1 MQAEE
6 GIDMSSKEVAK
17 RPKRGPKTAEGKLA
31 VRLNASTHGILSA
44 RPVVAAFETE
54 KDWKAHREAIVSS
67 IAPQGGLEEAL
78 AERVALCSWRL
89 NRIIVFET
97 EAITQKQESVVDDLR
112 RSREWDSRISP
123 LDAHP
128 ANPFS
133 ELEYTAEVY
142 NLVSKFATTPDER
155 LPDEA
160 FISGRDGEALL
171 EAAMSAVLDLEDMKD
186 REASEA
192 GEDLQLPDKD
202 ERRNELT
209 ENLPGLPEDA
219 YLSDVDYTA
228 GQLMELFEWLALR
241 ERTRDPHAPGEDSM
255 TPGEWL
261 LERMYTS
268 ARHERL
274 MAEAK
279 VEKVQKQLVEMRR
292 GRILPLDSDLE
303 KINRYEAHLSRQ
315 MYQALHEL
323 EALQKRRGGEATP
336 LARVDVQT

>member
-6 GIDMSSKEVAK
+6 GIDLSSKEVAK

-31 VRLNASTHGILSA
+31 VCLNASTHGILSA

-67 IAPQGGLEEAL
+67 LAPQGGLEEAL
-78 AERVALCSWRL
+78 AERVALCSWRI
-89 NRIIVFET
+89 NRVVVFET
-97 EAITQKQESVVDDLR
+97 QAIAQNQESVVEDLR
-112 RSREWDSRISP
+112 KIREWDSRISP
-123 LDAHP
+123 IDAHP
-128 ANPFS
+128 ENPFS
-133 ELEYTAEVY
+133 ELEYTAEAY
-142 NLVSKFATTPDER
+142 NLVSKFAATPDER

-160 FISGRDGEALL
+160 FISGRDGELLL
-171 EAAMSAVLDLEDMKD
+171 EAAITAVLDLEDMKV

-192 GEDLQLPDKD
+192 GEEFHLADRD
-202 ERRNELT
+202 ERRDELMD
-209 ENLPGLPEDA
+209 NLPGIREDT
-219 YLSDVDYTA
+219 YLSDVDYTV
-228 GQLMELFEWLALR
+228 GQLMELFEWLALQ
-241 ERTRDPHAPGEDSM
+241 ERTRDLDAPGEGSL

-261 LERMYTS
+261 LERMYTT
-268 ARHERL
+268 ARYDHL

-279 VEKVQKQLVEMRR
+279 VEKVQRQLVEMRR
-292 GRILPLDSDLE
+292 QRILPFEADLE